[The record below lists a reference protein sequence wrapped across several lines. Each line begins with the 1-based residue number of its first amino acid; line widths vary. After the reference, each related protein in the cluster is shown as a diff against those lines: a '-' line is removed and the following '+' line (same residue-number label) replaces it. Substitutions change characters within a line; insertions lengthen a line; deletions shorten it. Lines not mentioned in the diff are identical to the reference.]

1 MEVNTIIEL
10 SDEDQQ
16 ELARILG
23 CSIDDISD
31 SLSSYSS
38 AALREYVSM
47 FLGQKIFRRGS
58 DINEYRLFLL
68 ITNVFENRIPDEQ
81 EVCRLFQ
88 TSATE
93 SRALIRA
100 VMSKFQYQLRDAID
114 NSIRRALESAQQEG
128 NTGPYVVTINS
139 QNVVEE
145 LNRALA
151 SIDGTLQQIKKKR
164 GSVSTFEISPSAY
177 ARLAKKFIENE

>member
-1 MEVNTIIEL
+1 MEVHTTLKLSDEVQAELGRILDCSVDEL
-10 SDEDQQ
+10 SDF
-16 ELARILG
+16 
-23 CSIDDISD
+23 
-31 SLSSYSS
+31 LSSYSS
-38 AALREYVSM
+38 AALNEYVSM

-68 ITNVFENRIPDEQ
+68 IIHVFENRIPDEQ

-100 VMSKFQYQLRDAID
+100 VMSKFQYQLRVAID
-114 NSIRRALESAQQEG
+114 NSIRRALGSAQQEG
-128 NTGPYVVTINS
+128 DTGPYVVTINS

-151 SIDGTLQQIKKKR
+151 SIDGTLQQIRKKR
-164 GSVSTFEISPSAY
+164 GSVSTYEISPSAY
-177 ARLAKKFIENE
+177 ARLNDRFVHNE

>member
-1 MEVNTIIEL
+1 MKINTKIEL
-10 SDEDQQ
+10 SGEDQQ
-16 ELARILG
+16 ELTRILD
-23 CSIDDISD
+23 CSVDGLPDA
-31 SLSSYSS
+31 LSAYS
-38 AALREYVSM
+38 AAALTEYVSM

-68 ITNVFENRIPDEQ
+68 ITTVFGNIIPDEQ

-100 VMSKFQYQLRDAID
+100 VMSKFQYQLRDATD
-114 NSIRRALESAQQEG
+114 NSICKALDSSQKEG
-128 NTGPYVVTINS
+128 ETGPYVVTINS

-151 SIDGTLQQIKKKR
+151 TIDGSLQQIKKRR

-177 ARLAKKFIENE
+177 ARLTEKFFDNG

>member
-1 MEVNTIIEL
+1 MKINTTVEL
-10 SDEDQQ
+10 SEVDQQ

-23 CSIDDISD
+23 CSIVDISD

-38 AALREYVSM
+38 AALKEYISM

-68 ITNVFENRIPDEQ
+68 ITNVFKNRIPDEQ

-114 NSIRRALESAQQEG
+114 NSIRRSLTSAQQEG
-128 NTGPYVVTINS
+128 DTGPYVVTINS

-164 GSVSTFEISPSAY
+164 GSVSTFEISPAAH
-177 ARLAKKFIENE
+177 ARLTEKFIPNE

>member
-1 MEVNTIIEL
+1 MDINTTIEI
-10 SDEDQQ
+10 SNEDQQ
-16 ELARILG
+16 ELTRILG
-23 CSIDDISD
+23 CSIDEIPSA
-31 SLSSYSS
+31 LSSYSS
-38 AALREYVSM
+38 AALKEYVSM

-68 ITNVFENRIPDEQ
+68 ISNVFENIIPDEQ
-81 EVCRLFQ
+81 DVCRLFQ

-114 NSIRRALESAQQEG
+114 NSIRKTLDSAQQEG
-128 NTGPYVVTINS
+128 DTGPYEVTINS

-164 GSVSTFEISPSAY
+164 GSVSTFEISPAAY
-177 ARLAKKFIENE
+177 ARLTEKFADNE

>member
-1 MEVNTIIEL
+1 MEINTKIDL
-10 SDEDQQ
+10 SDADQQ
-16 ELARILG
+16 ELARILD
-23 CSIDDISD
+23 CSVDG
-31 SLSSYSS
+31 LSTALSAYSS
-38 AALREYVSM
+38 AALNEYVSM
-47 FLGQKIFRRGS
+47 FLGQKISRRGS

-68 ITNVFENRIPDEQ
+68 ITTVFGNMIPDEQ

-100 VMSKFQYQLRDAID
+100 VMSKFQYQLRGAID
-114 NSIRRALESAQQEG
+114 NSIRKSLESAQKEG
-128 NTGPYVVTINS
+128 DTGPYVVTINS

-145 LNRALA
+145 LNRSLA
-151 SIDGTLQQIKKKR
+151 TIDGSLQQIKKKR

-177 ARLAKKFIENE
+177 ARLTEKFIKNE

>member
-1 MEVNTIIEL
+1 MEVNTTIDINN
-10 SDEDQQ
+10 EDQQ

-23 CSIDDISD
+23 CSINNIPHT
-31 SLSSYSS
+31 LSSYSS
-38 AALREYVSM
+38 AALKEYVSM

-88 TSATE
+88 TTATE

-100 VMSKFQYQLRDAID
+100 VMSKFQYQLRNAID
-114 NSIRRALESAQQEG
+114 NSILNALHLAQQEG
-128 NTGPYVVTINS
+128 DTGPYVVTINS

-164 GSVSTFEISPSAY
+164 GSVSTFEISPAAH
-177 ARLAKKFIENE
+177 ARLMEKFTHNE